1 MRFQADYVQFDFV
14 ILFSYI
20 ELLLKNYINP
30 KLQLHGLLKPI
41 DDQMYAFYSAQHK
54 RDMGPYEKPSLYV
67 DRLQFKAG
75 FSKIR
80 EKLIIQ
86 RKNKL
91 FYNVN

>member
-1 MRFQADYVQFDFV
+1 MYNSTLSFYFH
-14 ILFSYI
+14 I
-20 ELLLKNYINP
+20 LKNPFIHYINP